1 MKYFNVQK
9 TLLKK
14 TFSFSNYEWKSALID
29 LLGFFLFLIL
39 FLLVIGQIFFYSYQT
54 NIFEQN
60 YASLLQEESV
70 DEGFRS
76 EIATN
81 YISIINTLLNLIVFS
96 FFILLLLCFAGG
108 TFLKVIQ
115 YRFLYKKRIKKFKNY
130 FNIVIKV
137 LRNTLPLFGA
147 LLLFTFALPLIF
159 GIKLWVIIV
168 MIIFALF
175 YWFALSILRIL
186 SLRHRDFRTTWKTFF
201 KMLIPKNAIYYS
213 PFIKLSVLIFI
224 ILSFFIVNFNNLIIT
239 DVIKN
244 IISIIYLF
252 IIIYFFVFLRKYL
265 FYTIRFIEEYKL
277 KDGEQNKK
285 Q

>member
-175 YWFALSILRIL
+175 YWFALAILRIL

-201 KMLIPKNAIYYS
+201 KMLIPKNVIYYS
-213 PFIKLSVLIFI
+213 PFVKLSVLIFI
-224 ILSFFIVNFNNLIIT
+224 ILSFFIVSINSLIANSLANNL
-239 DVIKN
+239 
-244 IISIIYLF
+244 ISIIYLF

-265 FYTIRFIEEYKL
+265 FYTTRFIEEYKL

>member
-1 MKYFNVQK
+1 MMIIEK
-9 TLLKK
+9 
-14 TFSFSNYEWKSALID
+14 
-29 LLGFFLFLIL
+29 
-39 FLLVIGQIFFYSYQT
+39 IFFYSYQT

-224 ILSFFIVNFNNLIIT
+224 ILSFFIVNFNNLIIN

>member
-137 LRNTLPLFGA
+137 LRNTLPLFGV

-175 YWFALSILRIL
+175 YWFALAILRIL

-201 KMLIPKNAIYYS
+201 KMLIPKNVIYYS
-213 PFIKLSVLIFI
+213 PFVKLSVLIFI
-224 ILSFFIVNFNNLIIT
+224 ILSFFIVSINSLIANSLANNL
-239 DVIKN
+239 
-244 IISIIYLF
+244 ISIIYLF

>member
-137 LRNTLPLFGA
+137 LRNTLPLFGV

-224 ILSFFIVNFNNLIIT
+224 ILSFFIVNFNNLIIN

>member
-137 LRNTLPLFGA
+137 LRNTLPLFGV

-175 YWFALSILRIL
+175 YWFALAILRIL

-201 KMLIPKNAIYYS
+201 KMLIPKNVIYYS
-213 PFIKLSVLIFI
+213 PFVKLSVLIFI
-224 ILSFFIVNFNNLIIT
+224 ILSFFIVSINSLIANSLANNL
-239 DVIKN
+239 
-244 IISIIYLF
+244 ISIIYLF

-265 FYTIRFIEEYKL
+265 FYTTRFIEEYKL